1 VHPKHREIHNIS
13 VTFKDRLSDQETTMS
28 AATQTPARAADQ
40 SATAAMRGRQGV
52 GVGDNPPV
60 TVDYLEA
67 GSFGPVVV
75 LVHSSVSGARQWRRL
90 MDDLKGDFRV
100 RAVNLFGYAKTPP
113 WPAARTQTLDDQ
125 ARLVEAVMPTNADEV
140 YLVGH
145 SFGGSVAMKAAAR
158 LSGRVAK
165 LVLLETNPF
174 HFLAQSGRV
183 DAFAEAMELRNFI
196 KKFGAL
202 SEWATAAEKFA
213 DYWGGAGTWRDMSL
227 DRRIAF
233 SEALKPNYFEWDAV
247 MNETTPL
254 EQWATLLPRDTLL
267 VCDPRTVLPIR
278 EIAALLHRSNPGW
291 IYREVPGAGHM
302 APITHP
308 ELINPLVGSFLRS
321 PADTERMIGLG
332 RLQPPNQA

>member
-1 VHPKHREIHNIS
+1 MRDIQRPLE
-13 VTFKDRLSDQETTMS
+13 LQETTMTT
-28 AATQTPARAADQ
+28 AAQTADRAADQ
-40 SATAAMRGRQGV
+40 SAITALRGRQGV
-52 GVGDNPPV
+52 GAGDNPLV

-100 RAVNLFGYAKTPP
+100 RAVNLFGYGKTPS
-113 WPAARTQTLDDQ
+113 WPAARAQTLDDQ
-125 ARLVEAVMPTNADEV
+125 ARLVEAVLPTNADEI

-174 HFLAQSGRV
+174 HLLAQSGRV

-196 KKFGAL
+196 KTFGAL

-213 DYWGGAGTWRDMSL
+213 DYWGAIGTWRDMSL

-233 SEALKPNYFEWDAV
+233 SEALKSELFRMGCSDERNDAFGGV
-247 MNETTPL
+247 GRP
-254 EQWATLLPRDTLL
+254 
-267 VCDPRTVLPIR
+267 
-278 EIAALLHRSNPGW
+278 AA
-291 IYREVPGAGHM
+291 AGHAVGM
-302 APITHP
+302 RSWDCPPHSRDRGAPASVKSR
-308 ELINPLVGSFLRS
+308 LDLSGSAGCRS
-321 PADTERMIGLG
+321 HGPDHQSGTDQSPG
-332 RLQPPNQA
+332 RLISAIIGRR

>member
-1 VHPKHREIHNIS
+1 M
-13 VTFKDRLSDQETTMS
+13 TT
-28 AATQTPARAADQ
+28 AAQTADRAADQ
-40 SATAAMRGRQGV
+40 SAITALRGRQGV
-52 GVGDNPPV
+52 GAGDNPLV

-100 RAVNLFGYAKTPP
+100 RAVNLFGYGKTPS
-113 WPAARTQTLDDQ
+113 WPAARSQTLDDQ
-125 ARLVEAVMPTNADEV
+125 ARLVEAVLPTNADEI

-174 HFLAQSGRV
+174 HLLAQSGRV

-213 DYWGGAGTWRDMSL
+213 DYWGAVGTWRDMSL

-321 PADTERMIGLG
+321 PADAERMIGLG
-332 RLQPPNQA
+332 RLQAPNQT